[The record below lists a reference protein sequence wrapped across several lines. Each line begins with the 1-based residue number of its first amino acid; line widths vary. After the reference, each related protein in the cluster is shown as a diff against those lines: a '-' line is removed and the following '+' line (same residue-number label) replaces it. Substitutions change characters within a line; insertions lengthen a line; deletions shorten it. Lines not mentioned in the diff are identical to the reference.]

1 MLTSKDLLYIALEY
15 DGFWNTSKRMTN
27 SKPSQARKSQLD
39 KLLAAFN
46 ISKKNVQAE
55 TQAPR
60 NVSKGHKVVTVY
72 AVSGRSKSMN
82 RLEYIKTLTD
92 FRYFSSGEFLADIDR
107 AKYKTF
113 IKQTVDKAKLI
124 FPEHLELIET
134 EPINLVHLF
143 SNLYNFRL
151 SVYHMFNY
159 RFDTK
164 MQEQFSI
171 EDDYSLYL
179 RKQFMKSMNDKLS
192 EVDKILCLLIDPEK
206 RKLKEDEIDYP
217 NFDFK
222 TLDKEWRH
230 ELRQ

>member
-1 MLTSKDLLYIALEY
+1 MLTSKDLLYKALDY
-15 DGFWNTSKRMTN
+15 DGFWNTTKRMTN
-27 SKPSQARKSQLD
+27 SKPSQARKLQLD

-46 ISKKNVQAE
+46 ISKKNVQTE

-60 NVSKGHKVVTVY
+60 NVSKGHKVVTGY

-92 FRYFSSGEFLADIDR
+92 FKYFSSGEFLADIDR

-113 IKQTVDKAKLI
+113 IKQTVAKVKQI
-124 FPEHLELIET
+124 FPEQSEIIDT

-151 SVYHMFNY
+151 SIFHMFNY
-159 RFDTK
+159 SFDTK
-164 MQEQFSI
+164 MHERFSV

-179 RKQFMKSMNDKLS
+179 RKEFMRSMNDKLS
-192 EVDKILCLLIDPEK
+192 EVDKTLCNLIDPTS
-206 RKLKEDEIDYP
+206 RKFEEDEIDYP
-217 NFDFK
+217 NYDFNI
-222 TLDKEWRH
+222 LDTEWRDA
-230 ELRQ
+230 LRQ